1 MDGKIDERDIE
12 CVRDII
18 KGSNDETEL
27 ADANRDGKI
36 DERDIVQIEKIIG
49 SEQEVLHLLDGN
61 GEPVAVKTPA
71 QRIVVLYKGGF
82 RKTNQSKCLYT
93 INIIIF
99 DV

>member
-1 MDGKIDERDIE
+1 
-12 CVRDII
+12 
-18 KGSNDETEL
+18 L